1 MTCLNNKLQINIKQL
16 KTIFIEEIDYII
28 NSELYYIDEKEID
41 ENRKIKLKNNII
53 KKVKNKINSDYFI
66 YRIMDDNYCTFKHKR
81 GKNDGK
87 FCNKKINTNLEM
99 GYKKD
104 YLCCT
109 HSKNHIPK
117 KRKLIKVPEVSEIK
131 NTIEPV
137 KIDIKEIILDKSR
150 NNNNNIIHDNSF
162 NILENVDNIKN
173 NLDLQKTKI
182 NDKLLLKKNNFK
194 VLKTY
199 NNNIN
204 LYKKRVYNDKGYIS
218 LIKEFNLSDFIINK
232 YNNFNYNFSNPP
244 VSFSNNYFIDL
255 KYN

>member
-1 MTCLNNKLQINIKQL
+1 MTCLNDKLQINIKQL
-16 KTIFIEEIDYII
+16 KTIFIEEINYII
-28 NSELYYIDEKEID
+28 DNELYYIDEKKID

-53 KKVKNKINSDYFI
+53 KEIKNKINEDNFI

-87 FCNKKINTNLEM
+87 FCSKKINTNLEI

-109 HSKNHIPK
+109 HSKKHIPK
-117 KRKLIKVPEVSEIK
+117 KRKIIKVPEVLENK
-131 NTIEPV
+131 KTVEPV
-137 KIDIKEIILDKSR
+137 KIDIKEIILDKSK
-150 NNNNNIIHDNSF
+150 NNNIIHDNSF
-162 NILENVDNIKN
+162 KTLKFANNIKN
-173 NLDLQKTKI
+173 NLDPQKTTI
-182 NDKLLLKKNNFK
+182 NNKLLLKNNIKRNNFN

-218 LIKEFNLSDFIINK
+218 LIKEINLSDFIINK
-232 YNNFNYNFSNPP
+232 NNNINYSFLNSPI
-244 VSFSNNYFIDL
+244 SFSNNYFI
-255 KYN
+255 K